1 LVTLISCQLNFEGK
15 AAMKPFIQSIRKLA
29 LPLLLVAFT
38 ASGCVIAT
46 GGPDSKPASRA
57 SAGAVGADHCQ
68 QSSDGKMVACGG
80 KASYCQQSADGHA
93 VACGGQASYCEKSS
107 DGTAVACGGQ
117 AQYCERSADGR
128 QVACGGG
135 R

>member
-1 LVTLISCQLNFEGK
+1 
-15 AAMKPFIQSIRKLA
+15 MKRLSPSFRKLA
-29 LPLLLVAFT
+29 LPLLVVAFT

-46 GGPDSKPASRA
+46 GGPESKTANRAAAEATGASYCEA
-57 SAGAVGADHCQ
+57 SA
-68 QSSDGKMVACGG
+68 DGKMVSCGG
-80 KASYCQQSADGHA
+80 QASYCQKSPDGQM

-107 DGTAVACGGQ
+107 DGKAVACGGK
-117 AQYCERSADGR
+117 ASYCERSADGK